1 MAALAAY
8 LLIGAPRQAVSVRVG
23 GHLALPAPPCRDES
37 QNWVHMGDA
46 GPPDVPL
53 EAPS

>member
-8 LLIGAPRQAVSVRVG
+8 LLVGAPRQAMSVRVG
-23 GHLALPAPPCRDES
+23 GHLALPAPPCWDES
-37 QNWVHMGDA
+37 QNWVHTGDA
-46 GPPDVPL
+46 GSPDVPL